1 MSRGLSGSPQEQFLL
16 LSNSVRLSA
25 AISHQREYTLSTSPT
40 ISFIGAG
47 NMASAIIGG
56 MLESGFEAGKIWV
69 SAPDDG
75 HLQSIR
81 KKFGVSVTTDNRHC
95 AQQAD
100 MVILAVKPQVM
111 RNVCVDIAPVVQNT
125 RPLMVSIAAGLAATT
140 LDQWLGGG
148 MPMVRVMP
156 NTPSLVGKGAAG
168 LYANDQVKDKQKT
181 MVESVFS
188 SIGSALWVEDESL
201 LHAVTALSG
210 SGPAYFFLM
219 LEALEEAATGAGL
232 PAETAR
238 KLAIQ
243 TMAGAAEMA
252 GRSEHDPGQLKRN
265 VMSPGGTT
273 EQAIHTFEDG
283 GLRELVKKAYSAA
296 YDRSGEMS
304 KELAAKQ

>member
-1 MSRGLSGSPQEQFLL
+1 M
-16 LSNSVRLSA
+16 
-25 AISHQREYTLSTSPT
+25 STSPT

-56 MLESGFEAGKIWV
+56 MLDNGFEGADVWV
-69 SAPDDG
+69 SAPDDS
-75 HLQSIR
+75 HLQAIR
-81 KKFGVSVTTDNRHC
+81 KRFGVSVTTDNRYC

-100 MVILAVKPQVM
+100 IVILAVKPQVM
-111 RNVCVDIAPVVQNT
+111 ADVCRDIAPVVQNT
-125 RPLMVSIAAGLAATT
+125 RPLMVSIAAGLEVAT
-140 LDQWLGGG
+140 LDEWLGGG
-148 MPMVRVMP
+148 LPLVRVMP

-168 LYANDQVKDKQKT
+168 LFANDQVSEKQKT
-181 MVESVFS
+181 MVETVFS
-188 SIGSALWVEDESL
+188 SIGSALWVDEESL

-219 LEALEEAATGAGL
+219 LEALEEAATDAGI

-252 GRSEHDPGQLKRN
+252 ARSEHDPAQLKRN

-273 EQAIHTFEDG
+273 ERAIHTFEDG

-296 YDRSGEMS
+296 FSRSEDMA
-304 KELAAKQ
+304 KELANQ

>member
-1 MSRGLSGSPQEQFLL
+1 M
-16 LSNSVRLSA
+16 
-25 AISHQREYTLSTSPT
+25 STSPT

-56 MLESGFEAGKIWV
+56 MLESGFDAAKVWV
-69 SAPDDG
+69 SAPDDK

-81 KKFGVSVTTDNRHC
+81 QRFGVSVTTDNRHC

-100 MVILAVKPQVM
+100 IVVLAVKPQVM
-111 RNVCVDIAPVVQNT
+111 RDACENIAPVVQNT
-125 RPLMVSIAAGLAATT
+125 RPLVVSIAAGLEAPT
-140 LDQWLGGG
+140 LDAWLGGG
-148 MPMVRVMP
+148 LPLVRVMP

-168 LYANDQVKDKQKT
+168 LYANEEVSGEQRKN
-181 MVESVFS
+181 VEDVFS
-188 SIGSALWVEDESL
+188 SIGSALWVDDEQL

-219 LEALEEAATGAGL
+219 LEALEEAATEAGL
-232 PAETAR
+232 AADTAR
-238 KLAIQ
+238 QLAIQ

-273 EQAIHTFEDG
+273 EQAINAFEKG
-283 GLRELVKKAYSAA
+283 GLRDLVKQAYSAA
-296 YDRSGEMS
+296 FNRSGEMA
-304 KELAAKQ
+304 KELSAPKAN

>member
-1 MSRGLSGSPQEQFLL
+1 M
-16 LSNSVRLSA
+16 
-25 AISHQREYTLSTSPT
+25 STSPT

-56 MLESGFEAGKIWV
+56 MLDSGFKAANIWV
-69 SAPDDG
+69 SAPDDN

-81 KKFGVSVTTDNRHC
+81 KQFGVSVTTDNRYC
-95 AQQAD
+95 AEQAD
-100 MVILAVKPQVM
+100 MVVLAVKPQVM
-111 RNVCVDIAPVVQNT
+111 ASVCSDIAPVVQNT
-125 RPLMVSIAAGLAATT
+125 RPLMVSIAAGLEAST
-140 LDQWLGGG
+140 LDEWLGGG
-148 MPMVRVMP
+148 LPLVRVMP

-168 LYANDQVKDKQKT
+168 LYANDQVKEKQKT
-181 MVESVFS
+181 MVESVFN

-219 LEALEEAATGAGL
+219 LEALEEAATDAGI
-232 PAETAR
+232 AGETAR
-238 KLAIQ
+238 ALAIQ

-273 EQAIHTFEDG
+273 EQAIQTFEEG
-283 GLRELVKKAYSAA
+283 GMRDLVKKAYSAA
-296 YDRSGEMS
+296 YKRSGEMA
-304 KELAAKQ
+304 KELANKQ

>member
-1 MSRGLSGSPQEQFLL
+1 M
-16 LSNSVRLSA
+16 
-25 AISHQREYTLSTSPT
+25 STSPT

-56 MLESGFEAGKIWV
+56 MLDSGFKAANIWV
-69 SAPDDG
+69 SAPDDN

-81 KKFGVSVTTDNRHC
+81 KQFGVSVTTDNRYC

-100 MVILAVKPQVM
+100 MVVLAVKPQVM
-111 RNVCVDIAPVVQNT
+111 ASVCSDIAPVVQNT
-125 RPLMVSIAAGLAATT
+125 RPLMVSIAAGLEAST
-140 LDQWLGGG
+140 LDEWLGGG
-148 MPMVRVMP
+148 LPLVRVMP

-181 MVESVFS
+181 MVESVFN
-188 SIGSALWVEDESL
+188 SIGSALWVDDESL

-219 LEALEEAATGAGL
+219 LEALEEAATDAGI
-232 PAETAR
+232 ASETAR
-238 KLAIQ
+238 ALAIQ

-273 EQAIHTFEDG
+273 EQAIQTFEEG
-283 GLRELVKKAYSAA
+283 GMRDLVKKAYSAA
-296 YDRSGEMS
+296 YKRSGEMA
-304 KELAAKQ
+304 KELANKQ

>member
-1 MSRGLSGSPQEQFLL
+1 M
-16 LSNSVRLSA
+16 
-25 AISHQREYTLSTSPT
+25 STSPT

-56 MLESGFEAGKIWV
+56 MLDSGFKAANIWV
-69 SAPDDG
+69 SAPDDN

-81 KKFGVSVTTDNRHC
+81 KQFGVSVTTDNRYC
-95 AQQAD
+95 AEQAD
-100 MVILAVKPQVM
+100 MVVLAVKPQVM
-111 RNVCVDIAPVVQNT
+111 ASVCSDIAPVVQNT
-125 RPLMVSIAAGLAATT
+125 RPLMVSIAAGLEAST
-140 LDQWLGGG
+140 LDEWLGGG
-148 MPMVRVMP
+148 LPLVRVMP

-168 LYANDQVKDKQKT
+168 LYANDQVKEKQKT
-181 MVESVFS
+181 MVESVFN

-219 LEALEEAATGAGL
+219 LEALEQAATDAGI
-232 PAETAR
+232 AGETAR
-238 KLAIQ
+238 ALAIQ

-273 EQAIHTFEDG
+273 EQAIQTFEEG
-283 GLRELVKKAYSAA
+283 GMRDLVKKAYSAA
-296 YDRSGEMS
+296 YKRSGEMA
-304 KELAAKQ
+304 KELANKQ

>member
-1 MSRGLSGSPQEQFLL
+1 
-16 LSNSVRLSA
+16 
-25 AISHQREYTLSTSPT
+25 LSTSPT

-56 MLESGFEAGKIWV
+56 MLDNGFQADKIWV
-69 SAPDDG
+69 SAPDDN

-81 KKFGVSVTTDNRHC
+81 KRFGISVTTDNRYC

-100 MVILAVKPQVM
+100 MVVLAVKPQVM
-111 RNVCVDIAPVVQNT
+111 AEVCQDIAPVVQNT
-125 RPLMVSIAAGLAATT
+125 RPLMVSIAAGLTADT
-140 LDQWLGGG
+140 LDEWLGGG
-148 MPMVRVMP
+148 LPLVRVMP

-168 LYANDQVKDKQKT
+168 LYANSQVKDKQKK
-181 MVESVFS
+181 MVQAVFE
-188 SIGSALWVEDESL
+188 SIGSALWVEDENL

-219 LEALEEAATGAGL
+219 LEALESAATEAGID
-232 PAETAR
+232 PETAR
-238 KLAIQ
+238 ELAIQ

-252 GRSEHDPGQLKRN
+252 GRSEHDPAQLKRN

-283 GLRELVKKAYSAA
+283 GLRDLVKEAYGAA
-296 YDRSGEMS
+296 FKRSQEMS
-304 KELAAKQ
+304 KELAKKQ

>member
-1 MSRGLSGSPQEQFLL
+1 M
-16 LSNSVRLSA
+16 
-25 AISHQREYTLSTSPT
+25 STSPT

-56 MLESGFEAGKIWV
+56 MLDNGFKGADIWV
-69 SAPDDG
+69 SAPDDS

-81 KKFGVSVTTDNRHC
+81 NRFGVSVTTDNRYC

-111 RNVCVDIAPVVQNT
+111 ADVCRDIAPVVQNT
-125 RPLMVSIAAGLAATT
+125 RPLMVSIAAGLEAGT
-140 LDQWLGGG
+140 LDEWLGGG
-148 MPMVRVMP
+148 LPLARVMP

-168 LYANDQVKDKQKT
+168 LFANDQVSDKQKK
-181 MVESVFS
+181 MVETVFN
-188 SIGSALWVEDESL
+188 SIGSALWVDEESL

-219 LEALEEAATGAGL
+219 LEALEDAATEAGIA
-232 PAETAR
+232 PETAR
-238 KLAIQ
+238 QLAIQ

-252 GRSEHDPGQLKRN
+252 GRSEHDPAQLKRN

-273 EQAIHTFEDG
+273 ERAVHTFEDG

-296 YDRSGEMS
+296 FSRSEEMA
-304 KELAAKQ
+304 KELAGKQ

>member
-1 MSRGLSGSPQEQFLL
+1 M
-16 LSNSVRLSA
+16 
-25 AISHQREYTLSTSPT
+25 STSPT

-56 MLESGFEAGKIWV
+56 MLESGYNAANIWV

-75 HLQSIR
+75 HLQSVR
-81 KKFGVSVTTDNRHC
+81 KEFGVSITTDNRHC

-111 RNVCVDIAPVVQNT
+111 KDVCIDIAPVVQNT
-125 RPLMVSIAAGLAATT
+125 RPLMVSIAAGLEATT
-140 LDQWLGGG
+140 LDEWLGGG

-168 LYANDQVKDKQKT
+168 LYANDQVKDKQKA

-219 LEALEEAATGAGL
+219 LEALEEAATEAGI
-232 PAETAR
+232 PGKTAR
-238 KLAIQ
+238 ELAIQ

-273 EQAIHTFEDG
+273 EQAIHTFEEG

-296 YDRSGEMS
+296 YNRSGEMS

>member
-1 MSRGLSGSPQEQFLL
+1 M
-16 LSNSVRLSA
+16 
-25 AISHQREYTLSTSPT
+25 STSPT

-56 MLESGFEAGKIWV
+56 MLDSGFKAANIWV
-69 SAPDDG
+69 SAPDDN

-81 KKFGVSVTTDNRHC
+81 KQFGVSVPTDNRYC
-95 AQQAD
+95 AEQAD
-100 MVILAVKPQVM
+100 MVVLAVKPQVM
-111 RNVCVDIAPVVQNT
+111 ASVCSDIAPVVQNT
-125 RPLMVSIAAGLAATT
+125 RPLMVSIAAGLEAST
-140 LDQWLGGG
+140 LDEWLGGG
-148 MPMVRVMP
+148 LPLVRVMP

-168 LYANDQVKDKQKT
+168 LYANDQVKEKQKT
-181 MVESVFS
+181 MVESVFN

-219 LEALEEAATGAGL
+219 LEALEEAATDAGI
-232 PAETAR
+232 AGETAR
-238 KLAIQ
+238 ALAIQ

-273 EQAIHTFEDG
+273 EQAIQTFEEG
-283 GLRELVKKAYSAA
+283 GMRDLVKKAYSAA
-296 YDRSGEMS
+296 YKRSGEMA
-304 KELAAKQ
+304 KELANKQ